1 MYLPTDMV
9 FLQATAEANNLAA
22 QAAAIDRYNK
32 MMEEVNDKSSNFQV
46 FQLFGFLRKAGKSGN
61 ETTNICPI

>member
-1 MYLPTDMV
+1 MV

-32 MMEEVNDKSSNFQV
+32 MMEEVNDKSFKFS
-46 FQLFGFLRKAGKSGN
+46 GFSAFWILEESW
-61 ETTNICPI
+61 EVWE